1 MSNSE
6 NIKPYQFE
14 KGRSKTG
21 GRKKG
26 SLNYNTRLERKLRQ
40 KITDADGEDNNETK
54 TGIDWVLD
62 GFIKRGAKG
71 DPRVAELLHKWFED
85 EDPMNVILT
94 LSQMTDEQL
103 EQIANGE
110 VPYV

>member
-1 MSNSE
+1 MAIE
-6 NIKPYQFE
+6 DMKQYQF
-14 KGRSKTG
+14 KNGHPKTG

-85 EDPMNVILT
+85 EDPLNIILT
-94 LSQMTDEQL
+94 LSQMTNEQL
-103 EQIANGE
+103 EQIAQGK